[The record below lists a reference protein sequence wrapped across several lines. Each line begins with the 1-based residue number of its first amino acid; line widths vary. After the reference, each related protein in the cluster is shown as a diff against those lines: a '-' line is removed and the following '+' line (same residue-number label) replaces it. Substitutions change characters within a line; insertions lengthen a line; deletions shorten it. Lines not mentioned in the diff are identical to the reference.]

1 MNKAL
6 QKCILCKE
14 FIYPDLTKHAAKAR
28 FRRQNTA
35 CLKLYIRIQS
45 KFNIDNKNSLIYN
58 MTVN

>member
-45 KFNIDNKNSLIYN
+45 KF
-58 MTVN
+58 